1 MKNFLKIVR
10 PSALLFLAVAVIQG
24 MSLLRNYS
32 SEPVCGRILNIVMN
46 FNVLVNCDSAV
57 FMKDAQNPSR
67 LFNGQSVYQDRPGH
81 AGIIWV
87 VGNILK
93 IVGFPN
99 QTREII
105 GTSGVAT
112 QYESIFYISFVLT
125 NFIILLTAVFL
136 SLQFMGKW
144 NSRSNNLSGFSIVI
158 ITVMVVAANEL
169 TKTFFW
175 TPHSQMFNILL
186 PVLAL
191 VMIEQ
196 RKGINNLKSFL
207 FAAAL
212 IFGLMF
218 FYPLF
223 GILFSI
229 LIFAKYANLFKRIV
243 ILQFFIIT
251 FLLYSK
257 IIDSVGGSYSNFAL
271 EHYRQYVW
279 IFDSLANGTLQE
291 KLSANLKA
299 FIFTFPIFPSILLA
313 VTIVLLA
320 FVATTSAQSA
330 TKFKSS
336 TLPYLLFLS
345 LYVFAL
351 AMMGYYSRRLTLGVM
366 IYVELL
372 LLKNSAS
379 LLSERYQ
386 RTWHLAMSLLILI
399 LIGSWVWT
407 NGPLA

>member
-1 MKNFLKIVR
+1 
-10 PSALLFLAVAVIQG
+10 
-24 MSLLRNYS
+24 
-32 SEPVCGRILNIVMN
+32 
-46 FNVLVNCDSAV
+46 
-57 FMKDAQNPSR
+57 
-67 LFNGQSVYQDRPGH
+67 
-81 AGIIWV
+81 
-87 VGNILK
+87 
-93 IVGFPN
+93 
-99 QTREII
+99 
-105 GTSGVAT
+105 
-112 QYESIFYISFVLT
+112 
-125 NFIILLTAVFL
+125 
-136 SLQFMGKW
+136 
-144 NSRSNNLSGFSIVI
+144 
-158 ITVMVVAANEL
+158 MVVAANEL